1 MNPYELITMIQSRM
15 QQDPVFA
22 MKFNQLVQ
30 RLNSMPGL
38 QDEVMRIIKIQDDR
52 KRQKAINKLPGSV
65 KSTVEEMIRL
75 INSR

>member
-38 QDEVMRIIKIQDDR
+38 QDEVMRIIKI
-52 KRQKAINKLPGSV
+52 
-65 KSTVEEMIRL
+65 
-75 INSR
+75 

>member
-15 QQDPVFA
+15 QQAPVFA

-52 KRQKAINKLPGSV
+52 KRLKAINKLHGSV
-65 KSTVEEMIRL
+65 KSTVEEMMRL